1 MEPIPGTHIFIT
13 NFNSMVLV
21 LNSIRKP
28 KKLTIHGSNEK
39 SYNFLVKGGEDMR
52 LDQRIEQ
59 LFSVMNTIFI
69 KDKSCLERELRIN
82 TFEVIPVSKRLGMV
96 EWVNNTV
103 PLREL
108 IEKEL

>member
-1 MEPIPGTHIFIT
+1 
-13 NFNSMVLV
+13 
-21 LNSIRKP
+21 
-28 KKLTIHGSNEK
+28 
-39 SYNFLVKGGEDMR
+39 
-52 LDQRIEQ
+52 
-59 LFSVMNTIFI
+59 MNTIFI

-82 TFEVIPVSKRLGMV
+82 TFEVIPISKRLGMV